1 MGNDSPYPDG
11 WSETRKGQP
20 TNGSSAERSKVVT
33 DADLKLFAEIT
44 GDRNPLHF
52 DAELARGS
60 VFAGLIAHGGVT
72 SGILNALVAEDLPG
86 PGSVFLEVNWRFVKA
101 VYLND
106 TITGQVTVESV
117 RADKPIC
124 HLLTQ
129 VRNQHG
135 EVCLTGTAV
144 TFTVPLK
151 GRS

>member
-11 WSETRKGQP
+11 WSETIKGQP
-20 TNGSSAERSKVVT
+20 ANGSSAERSKVVT